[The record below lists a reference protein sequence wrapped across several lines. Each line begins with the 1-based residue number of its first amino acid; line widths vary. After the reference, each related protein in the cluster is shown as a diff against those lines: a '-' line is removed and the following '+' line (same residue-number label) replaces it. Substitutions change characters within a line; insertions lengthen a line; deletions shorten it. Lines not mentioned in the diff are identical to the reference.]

1 MRINIPTDREFR
13 ERLTAVRRELRA
25 ASDAWTNLRLG
36 ALGDGSKLSDVY
48 AAAERAQHEAFE
60 LKQLFTLDGDTDGG

>member
-1 MRINIPTDREFR
+1 M
-13 ERLTAVRRELRA
+13 RRELRA